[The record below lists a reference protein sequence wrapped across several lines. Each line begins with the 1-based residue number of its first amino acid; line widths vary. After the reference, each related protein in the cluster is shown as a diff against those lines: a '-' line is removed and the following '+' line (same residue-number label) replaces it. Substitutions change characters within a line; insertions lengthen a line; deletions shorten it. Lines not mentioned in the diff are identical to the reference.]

1 MDTNQETGVSLDDV
15 SELLDEAPEQIE
27 DGEVAESEE
36 LHQEEQQPEPE
47 AEDDGELVEIEI
59 KGKAYRIPKE
69 VQSERLMHRDYTQ
82 KTQEVAEQRRAVEE
96 RAQALEQREQALGAS
111 FEKAVEFREVQN
123 KLAQFEALDWNAL
136 VDADPVQAQK
146 LTIAYQQLQR
156 EAQAKYAELQQSQA
170 QAQQLTEHQRQ
181 QMLAEAAQDL
191 RARLPDFGPQTA
203 EQIRKTA
210 QEHYGLK
217 AEELDGLIDARHVH
231 ILHDAMKWR
240 ELQAKQPQAMRKVA
254 EAAPAIKP
262 QAAQQKPRT
271 NQAALDR
278 LKRNGR
284 VEDLAALL

>member
-27 DGEVAESEE
+27 EGEVAESEE
-36 LHQEEQQPEPE
+36 LPQEEQQPEPE
-47 AEDDGELVEIEI
+47 AEDDGELVEIE
-59 KGKAYRIPKE
+59 GKSYRVPKE
-69 VQSERLMHRDYTQ
+69 LKDMVLMHKDYTQ
-82 KTQEVAEQRRAVEE
+82 KTQAVAEQRRAVEE
-96 RAQALEQREQALGAS
+96 RAHALEQREQALGAS

-170 QAQQLTEHQRQ
+170 QVQQLTEHQRQ
-181 QMLAEAAQDL
+181 QMLAEAEQEL

-217 AEELDGLIDARHVH
+217 AEELDGLVDARHVH

-271 NQAALDR
+271 NQAAYDR
-278 LKRNGR
+278 LKKNGR

>member
-27 DGEVAESEE
+27 GGEVAESEE
-36 LHQEEQQPEPE
+36 LPQEEQQPEPE
-47 AEDDGELVEIEI
+47 AEDDGELVEIE
-59 KGKAYRIPKE
+59 GKSYRVPKE
-69 VQSERLMHRDYTQ
+69 LKDMVLMHKDYTQ
-82 KTQEVAEQRRAVEE
+82 KTQAVAEQRRAVEE

-170 QAQQLTEHQRQ
+170 QVQQLTEHQRQ

-217 AEELDGLIDARHVH
+217 AEELDGLVDARHVH

-271 NQAALDR
+271 NQAALGR
-278 LKRNGR
+278 LKKNGR
-284 VEDLAALL
+284 QEDLAALL

>member
-27 DGEVAESEE
+27 EGEVAESEE
-36 LHQEEQQPEPE
+36 LPQEEQQPEPE
-47 AEDDGELVEIEI
+47 AEDDGELVEIE
-59 KGKAYRIPKE
+59 GKSYRVPKE
-69 VQSERLMHRDYTQ
+69 LKDMVLMHKDYTQ
-82 KTQEVAEQRRAVEE
+82 KTQAVAEQRRAVEE
-96 RAQALEQREQALGAS
+96 RAHALEQREQALGAS

-156 EAQAKYAELQQSQA
+156 EAQAKFAELQQSQV
-170 QAQQLTEHQRQ
+170 QVQQLTEHQRQ
-181 QMLAEAAQDL
+181 QMLAEAEQDL

-217 AEELDGLIDARHVH
+217 AEELDGLVDARHVH

-278 LKRNGR
+278 LKKSGR
-284 VEDLAALL
+284 VEDLAKFL

>member
-27 DGEVAESEE
+27 EGEVAESEE
-36 LHQEEQQPEPE
+36 LPQEEQQPEPE
-47 AEDDGELVEIEI
+47 AEDDGELVEIE
-59 KGKAYRIPKE
+59 GKSYRVPKE
-69 VQSERLMHRDYTQ
+69 LKDMVLMHKDYTQ
-82 KTQEVAEQRRAVEE
+82 KTQAVAEQRRAVEE

-111 FEKAVEFREVQN
+111 FERAVEFREVQN

-170 QAQQLTEHQRQ
+170 QVQQLTEQQRQ

-278 LKRNGR
+278 LKKSGR

>member
-1 MDTNQETGVSLDDV
+1 
-15 SELLDEAPEQIE
+15 
-27 DGEVAESEE
+27 
-36 LHQEEQQPEPE
+36 
-47 AEDDGELVEIEI
+47 
-59 KGKAYRIPKE
+59 
-69 VQSERLMHRDYTQ
+69 MHKDYTQ
-82 KTQEVAEQRRAVEE
+82 KTQAAAEHLRAVKE
-96 RAQALEQREQALGAS
+96 RESILEQREQALGAS

-156 EAQAKYAELQQSQA
+156 EAQAKFAELQQSQA
-170 QAQQLTEHQRQ
+170 QVQQLTEHQRQ
-181 QMLAEAAQDL
+181 QMLAEAEQEL

-203 EQIRKTA
+203 EKIRKTA

-217 AEELDGLIDARHVH
+217 AEELDGLVDARHVH

-271 NQAALDR
+271 NQAAYDR
-278 LKRNGR
+278 LKKNGR

>member
-27 DGEVAESEE
+27 GGEVAESEE
-36 LHQEEQQPEPE
+36 LPQEEQQPEPE
-47 AEDDGELVEIEI
+47 AEDDGELVEIE
-59 KGKAYRIPKE
+59 GKSYRVPKE
-69 VQSERLMHRDYTQ
+69 LKDMVLMHKDYTQ
-82 KTQEVAEQRRAVEE
+82 KTQAVAEQRRAVEE
-96 RAQALEQREQALGAS
+96 RAHALEQREQALGAS

-156 EAQAKYAELQQSQA
+156 EAQAKFAELQQSQA
-170 QAQQLTEHQRQ
+170 QVQQLTEHQRQ
-181 QMLAEAAQDL
+181 QMLAEAEQEL

-203 EQIRKTA
+203 EKIRKTA

-217 AEELDGLIDARHVH
+217 AEELDGLVDARHVH

-278 LKRNGR
+278 LKKNGR

>member
-1 MDTNQETGVSLDDV
+1 MDTSQETGVSLDDV

-27 DGEVAESEE
+27 DGEVAEAEE
-36 LHQEEQQPEPE
+36 LPEQVEQPDAEE
-47 AEDDGELVEIEI
+47 EDDGELFEIE
-59 KGKAYRIPKE
+59 GKSYKVPKE
-69 VQSERLMHRDYTQ
+69 LKGMVLMHKDYTQ

-96 RAQALEQREQALGAS
+96 RAQALQQREQALGAS
-111 FEKAVEFREVQN
+111 FEKAVEFRQVQD

-136 VDADPVQAQK
+136 VDADPAQAQK

-156 EAQAKYAELQQSQA
+156 EAQAKFAELQQVHGQV
-170 QAQQLTEHQRQ
+170 QQLTEQQRQ
-181 QMLAEAAQDL
+181 QMLADAEKEL

-203 EQIRKTA
+203 EQIRKAA
-210 QEHYGLK
+210 QEHYGIK
-217 AEELDGLIDARHVH
+217 GEELDGLVDARHVH

-262 QAAQQKPRT
+262 QAAQPKPRT

-278 LKRNGR
+278 LKKNGR

>member
-27 DGEVAESEE
+27 EGEVAESEE
-36 LHQEEQQPEPE
+36 LPQEEQQPEPE
-47 AEDDGELVEIEI
+47 AEDDGELVEIE
-59 KGKAYRIPKE
+59 GKSYRVPKE
-69 VQSERLMHRDYTQ
+69 LKDMVLMHKDYTQ
-82 KTQEVAEQRRAVEE
+82 KTQAVAEQRRAVEE

-111 FEKAVEFREVQN
+111 FERAVEFREVQN

-170 QAQQLTEHQRQ
+170 QVQQLTEQQRQ

-271 NQAALDR
+271 NQAAYDR
-278 LKRNGR
+278 LKKNGR

>member
-27 DGEVAESEE
+27 DGDVAESKE
-36 LHQEEQQPEPE
+36 LPQEEQQPKPE
-47 AEDDGELVEIEI
+47 AEDDGELVEIE
-59 KGKAYRIPKE
+59 GKSYRVPKE
-69 VQSERLMHRDYTQ
+69 LKDMVLMHKDYTQ
-82 KTQEVAEQRRAVEE
+82 KTQAVAEQRRAVEE
-96 RAQALEQREQALGAS
+96 RAHALEQREQALGAS

-123 KLAQFEALDWNAL
+123 KLAKFEALDWNAL

-156 EAQAKYAELQQSQA
+156 EAQAKYAELQQSHA
-170 QAQQLTEHQRQ
+170 QVQQLTEHQRQ
-181 QMLAEAAQDL
+181 QMLAEAEQDL

-271 NQAALDR
+271 NQAAYDR
-278 LKRNGR
+278 LKKNGR

>member
-1 MDTNQETGVSLDDV
+1 
-15 SELLDEAPEQIE
+15 
-27 DGEVAESEE
+27 
-36 LHQEEQQPEPE
+36 
-47 AEDDGELVEIEI
+47 
-59 KGKAYRIPKE
+59 
-69 VQSERLMHRDYTQ
+69 
-82 KTQEVAEQRRAVEE
+82 
-96 RAQALEQREQALGAS
+96 
-111 FEKAVEFREVQN
+111 
-123 KLAQFEALDWNAL
+123 
-136 VDADPVQAQK
+136 
-146 LTIAYQQLQR
+146 
-156 EAQAKYAELQQSQA
+156 
-170 QAQQLTEHQRQ
+170 
-181 QMLAEAAQDL
+181 MLAEAAQDL

-271 NQAALDR
+271 NQAAYDR
-278 LKRNGR
+278 LKKNGR

>member
-15 SELLDEAPEQIE
+15 SELLDEAPEQVE
-27 DGEVAESEE
+27 DGEVAEAEGLPEE
-36 LHQEEQQPEPE
+36 GEQPQAE
-47 AEDDGELVEIEI
+47 AEDDGELVEIE
-59 KGKAYRIPKE
+59 GKSYRVPKE
-69 VQSERLMHRDYTQ
+69 LKDMVLMHKDYTQ
-82 KTQEVAEQRRAVEE
+82 KTQAVAEQRRAVEE

-156 EAQAKYAELQQSQA
+156 EAQAKFAELQQSQA
-170 QAQQLTEHQRQ
+170 QVQQLTEQQRQ

-271 NQAALDR
+271 NQAAYDR
-278 LKRNGR
+278 LKKNGR

>member
-15 SELLDEAPEQIE
+15 SELLDEAPEQQPEIDE
-27 DGEVAESEE
+27 AQDEE
-36 LHQEEQQPEPE
+36 LPQEEQQPEPE
-47 AEDDGELVEIEI
+47 AEDDGELVEIE
-59 KGKAYRIPKE
+59 GKSYRVPKE
-69 VQSERLMHRDYTQ
+69 LKDMVLMHKDYTQ
-82 KTQEVAEQRRAVEE
+82 KTQAVAEQRRAVEE
-96 RAQALEQREQALGAS
+96 RAHALEQREQALGAS

-170 QAQQLTEHQRQ
+170 QVQQLTEHQRQ

-271 NQAALDR
+271 NQAAYDR
-278 LKRNGR
+278 LKKNGR

>member
-15 SELLDEAPEQIE
+15 SELLDEAPEQVDE
-27 DGEVAESEE
+27 GEVAESEE
-36 LHQEEQQPEPE
+36 LPQEGEQSEAE
-47 AEDDGELVEIEI
+47 AEDDGELVEIE
-59 KGKAYRIPKE
+59 GKSYRVPKE
-69 VQSERLMHRDYTQ
+69 LKDMVLMHKDYTQ
-82 KTQEVAEQRRAVEE
+82 KTQAVAEQRRAVEE

-156 EAQAKYAELQQSQA
+156 EAQAKFAELQQSQA
-170 QAQQLTEHQRQ
+170 QVQQLTEHQRQ
-181 QMLAEAAQDL
+181 QMLAEAEQEL
-191 RARLPDFGPQTA
+191 RARLPDFGPQTV

-271 NQAALDR
+271 NQAAYDR
-278 LKRNGR
+278 LKKNGR

>member
-27 DGEVAESEE
+27 DGEVAQAEGLPEE
-36 LHQEEQQPEPE
+36 GEQPEPE
-47 AEDDGELVEIEI
+47 AEDDGELVEIE
-59 KGKAYRIPKE
+59 GKSYRVPKE
-69 VQSERLMHRDYTQ
+69 LKDMVLMHKDYTQ
-82 KTQEVAEQRRAVEE
+82 KTQAVAEQRRAVEE

-156 EAQAKYAELQQSQA
+156 EAQAKYAELQQTQA
-170 QAQQLTEHQRQ
+170 QVQQLTEHQRQ
-181 QMLAEAAQDL
+181 QMLAEAEQDL

-217 AEELDGLIDARHVH
+217 AEALDGLIDARHVH

-271 NQAALDR
+271 NQAAYDR
-278 LKRNGR
+278 LKKNGR

>member
-47 AEDDGELVEIEI
+47 AEDDGELVEIE
-59 KGKAYRIPKE
+59 GKSYRVPKE
-69 VQSERLMHRDYTQ
+69 LKDMVLMHKDYTQ
-82 KTQEVAEQRRAVEE
+82 KTQAVAEQRRAVEE

-170 QAQQLTEHQRQ
+170 QVQQLTEHQRQ
-181 QMLAEAAQDL
+181 QMLAEAEQEL
-191 RARLPDFGPQTA
+191 HARLPDLGPQTA

-271 NQAALDR
+271 NQAAYDR
-278 LKRNGR
+278 LKKNGR

>member
-36 LHQEEQQPEPE
+36 LPQEEQQPEPE
-47 AEDDGELVEIEI
+47 AEDDGELVEIE
-59 KGKAYRIPKE
+59 GKSYRVPKE
-69 VQSERLMHRDYTQ
+69 LKDMVLMHKDYTQ
-82 KTQEVAEQRRAVEE
+82 KTQAVAEQRRAVEE
-96 RAQALEQREQALGAS
+96 RAHALEQREQALGAS

-170 QAQQLTEHQRQ
+170 QVQQLTEHQRQ
-181 QMLAEAAQDL
+181 QMLAEAEQDL

-271 NQAALDR
+271 NQAAYDR
-278 LKRNGR
+278 LKKNGR

>member
-27 DGEVAESEE
+27 DGEVAEAEGLPEE
-36 LHQEEQQPEPE
+36 GEQPPAE
-47 AEDDGELVEIEI
+47 AEDDGELVEIE
-59 KGKAYRIPKE
+59 GKSYRVPKE
-69 VQSERLMHRDYTQ
+69 LKDMVLMHKDYTQ
-82 KTQEVAEQRRAVEE
+82 KTQAVAEQRRAVEE

-111 FEKAVEFREVQN
+111 FEKAIEFRLVQD
-123 KLAQFEALDWNAL
+123 KLAQFEALDWNELIEAN
-136 VDADPVQAQK
+136 PVQAQK
-146 LTIAYQQLQR
+146 LTIAYQQAQR
-156 EAQAKYAELQQSQA
+156 EAQAKLAELQQSQA
-170 QAQQLTEHQRQ
+170 QVQQLTEHQRQ
-181 QMLAEAAQDL
+181 QMLAEAVKEL
-191 RARLPDFGPQTA
+191 HARLPDFGPQI
-203 EQIRKTA
+203 EQQIRKTA

-284 VEDLAALL
+284 QEDLAALL